1 MAVRIDSVYQKVLAL
16 ANKEQRGYITPQEF
30 NLFANHAQM
39 EIFEQYFYDENQFG
53 RSSGNSTE
61 YSDMLDLLN
70 EKISI
75 FKTREI
81 LSVVSGAAPYPLNLY
96 RIGGLYQESNQGLVE
111 IPQVNQNELSYI
123 QNSLLLSSSR
133 AYTTEG
139 ETIYVHPVASALY
152 SVELTYV
159 KKPALVE
166 WNYSIVGE
174 HALYDN
180 GLNSVDFELHPSE
193 EGSLVIKILSLAG
206 VTLKDPGIYQ
216 IASTEESK
224 KIQQEKQ

>member
-1 MAVRIDSVYQKVLAL
+1 MVNIDTVYQRVLAI

-30 NLFANHAQM
+30 NLFANQAQSD
-39 EIFEQYFYDENQFG
+39 IFEQYFYDIDQHE
-53 RSSGNSTE
+53 RKPGNSTE

-206 VTLKDPGIYQ
+206 ITLKDAGIYQ
-216 IASTEESK
+216 TASAEESK

>member
-39 EIFEQYFYDENQFG
+39 GIFEQYFYDENQFG

-193 EGSLVIKILSLAG
+193 EGSLVIKILALAG

>member
-206 VTLKDPGIYQ
+206 ITLKDAGIYQ
-216 IASTEESK
+216 TASAEESK